1 MNATLDP
8 QDEAGVA
15 LIAVV
20 SVGFVKLGLRA
31 AEGSGVATCLRRA
44 QHPAGSRRLPGA
56 ERGRAVEESRRHRP
70 AAATARS
77 FPGALQVFSDRFV
90 WAHGGLSQVPCPLV
104 WLGRAGGLARAACTR
119 WPWADQ
125 A

>member
-31 AEGSGVATCLRRA
+31 AEGSGVAACLRRA
-44 QHPAGSRRLPGA
+44 QHPAGSRRLAGT
-56 ERGRAVEESRRHRP
+56 ERGPAVEESCRHRP

-77 FPGALQVFSDRFV
+77 LPGPLQGCSDSLVPAPR
-90 WAHGGLSQVPCPLV
+90 GLSPVPCPLL
-104 WLGRAGGLARAACTR
+104 W
-119 WPWADQ
+119 
-125 A
+125 